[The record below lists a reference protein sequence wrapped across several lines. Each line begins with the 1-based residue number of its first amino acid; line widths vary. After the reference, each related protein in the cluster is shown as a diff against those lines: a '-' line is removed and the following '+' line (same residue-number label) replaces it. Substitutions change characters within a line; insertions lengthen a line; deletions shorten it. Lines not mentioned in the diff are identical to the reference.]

1 MGKDSIRVCA
11 RFRPQNK
18 LEKSLKCHRCIQ
30 ISDCK
35 TVIQVKNPAVKK
47 PYQFILDHIFDTNS
61 SQPHVFNTT
70 VKEFVTNVMMG
81 FNCTVFAYGQTGTGK
96 TYSMEGELGSPSR
109 GIIPRVVEY
118 IFQLIEEA
126 DEVYEFVLKIS
137 YCEIYLEKLRDLLN
151 PKNKTLKIRENK
163 AGIYIQGITEMYVRD
178 EKEVMNLMILGG
190 DNRTVQGTRMNAV
203 SSRSHAVFMLKL
215 ISKHTETGSTKLSKL
230 MMVDLAGS
238 EKVGKTE
245 ASGSALEEA
254 KKINQSLSALGNVMN
269 ALTEGTKH
277 IPYRDSVLT
286 KLLSDSLGG
295 NCKTCLLIA
304 ASCSSYSAEETVS
317 TMRFGVRA
325 KKIKNTAKVNAEKTV
340 AEYKKDVLALNKTIK
355 GLKKLVACLKHDL
368 DLSKKGELTEENEL
382 AAKLERGEEVV
393 LKIPGV
399 ADDEKEAPKEIT
411 FGGKPT
417 TKKKPEVKEAPKAD
431 SGKGTG
437 NSTTVDNNPA
447 SPQAPAQGNANV
459 ITQMVPQKQSV
470 LGAPTHMKPTA
481 DGGVFN
487 IGDRIVGDN
496 GRLGMVQRVFY
507 REDVDVR
514 WDNQEVTYKIPATR
528 LSMVELDNAPINT
541 ATPKSPTDDLSLTY
555 TTVNPQPAQNITT
568 QNPQASL
575 QPRRNVQ
582 EKVASTGY
590 EAASPR
596 QESHTAEAR
605 QPESEAKQNSNE
617 PTGRIE
623 DDGLTLIKA
632 HSDVDQSNIKHDKPL
647 GSSPRNGTRPVLS
660 ISNSPMSHSKSQKS
674 NAKPRLSSSRKS
686 NPVDGKGDKNNAYW
700 AKFKMYHRLVDSLQK
715 EMDALKME
723 RSKLIE
729 NNRQIL
735 NKIQTV
741 ETESNIKGE
750 AIQRAR
756 VKTEEAEAEFTKAV
770 LKLRTLEDTHSTVT
784 YEKKKLEREVV
795 ELNQVITNQEKE
807 RAKLKAKM
815 EMIKKE
821 AENEMN
827 KVRREEKLRAKKF
840 IEAAQKAINRS
851 SRPVKRLMR
860 ENERMQR
867 NRTKQGS
874 NQNSQEDN
882 ERTTRLLKEM
892 QTLKLDQLKLE
903 QDLSSKVKDHINL
916 TMKLAE
922 REDQLLQLQND
933 LKSKDLKL
941 KHQHEEL
948 TAFGQM
954 KIVSEKFHREN
965 AARDQEEIAKLTK
978 KIKKLQ
984 RKAKAKKGHL
994 SKSRQ
999 KKMRAVVVPLRG
1011 GGGKKKKRKSNK
1023 KKDHSP
1029 TGSVASS
1036 YVSKKNSGAQAY
1048 TNAYTMNDE
1057 AQSQYCN
1064 MRDYD
1069 YKHMDGD
1076 DIVSQISYGSYSG
1089 AYYQP
1094 APKSAIYGEEGGLPD
1109 LPAEDVESL
1118 ADIYSISSYG
1128 LASPY
1133 ESQSLYQDAAYSRQK
1148 IGMHGYN
1155 DNPYN
1160 PYGNGANA
1168 FATF

>member
-35 TVIQVKNPAVKK
+35 TVVQVKNPAVQK

-126 DEVYEFVLKIS
+126 DEVFEFVLKIS

-178 EKEVMNLMILGG
+178 EKDVMNLMILGG

-340 AEYKKDVLALNKTIK
+340 AEYKKEVIALNKTIK
-355 GLKKLVACLKHDL
+355 DLKKLVACLKHDL

-382 AAKLERGEEVV
+382 AAKLERGEKVV
-393 LKIPGV
+393 LKLNTPEE
-399 ADDEKEAPKEIT
+399 EKEAPKEVT
-411 FGGKPT
+411 FGGMKT
-417 TKKKPEVKEAPKAD
+417 SSGKKPELKESPKGD
-431 SGKGTG
+431 SSNNTG
-437 NSTTVDNNPA
+437 NSPA
-447 SPQAPAQGNANV
+447 VENKPVSPQTSAQGNANV
-459 ITQMVPQKQSV
+459 MPRMKEQNIGGFP
-470 LGAPTHMKPTA
+470 AHIKPTA
-481 DGGVFN
+481 DGGIFN
-487 IGDRIVGDN
+487 IGDRIADDN
-496 GRLGMVQRVFY
+496 GRLGIVQRVFY
-507 REDVDVR
+507 VEDVDVR
-514 WDNQEVTYKIPATR
+514 WDNQAVTYKIPATR
-528 LSMVELDNAPINT
+528 LSMVELDGQPLET
-541 ATPKSPTDDLSLTY
+541 ATSAATVGDDLSLTY
-555 TTVNPQPAQNITT
+555 TAVNPVSAQTIITKS
-568 QNPQASL
+568 PEAGVDSESHEL
-575 QPRRNVQ
+575 
-582 EKVASTGY
+582 EKVASERS
-590 EAASPR
+590 EAGSPGLKSEKAVATQSESDAKVESKECAGPFNKEDGQIPPLSPVGLSTKSQSAVDLSNTKPDMDLISSPKNSSR
-596 QESHTAEAR
+596 AQKNDSESH
-605 QPESEAKQNSNE
+605 KN
-617 PTGRIE
+617 
-623 DDGLTLIKA
+623 
-632 HSDVDQSNIKHDKPL
+632 
-647 GSSPRNGTRPVLS
+647 TR
-660 ISNSPMSHSKSQKS
+660 
-674 NAKPRLSSSRKS
+674 PRLSSSRNS
-686 NPVDGKGDKNNAYW
+686 NPASKKGDKNNAYW

-715 EMDALKME
+715 EMDGLKIE
-723 RSKLIE
+723 RNKLKE
-729 NNRQIL
+729 TNRQII
-735 NKIQTV
+735 NRIQTV

-756 VKTEEAEAEFTKAV
+756 VKTEEAEAEFTKAI

-795 ELNQVITNQEKE
+795 ELNQVIENQEKE
-807 RAKLKAKM
+807 RGKLKAKM
-815 EMIKKE
+815 EMIKNE

-827 KVRREEKLRAKKF
+827 KVRQEEKLRAKKF

-851 SRPVKRLMR
+851 SQPVKRLMR

-867 NRTKQGS
+867 NRTKQS
-874 NQNSQEDN
+874 PNKKSQEGN
-882 ERTTRLLKEM
+882 ERTSKLLKEM

-922 REDQLLQLQND
+922 REDQLLRLQND
-933 LKSKDLKL
+933 VMNKDLKL

-948 TAFGQM
+948 TAFGKL
-954 KIVSEKFHREN
+954 KIESDKYHREN
-965 AARDQEEIAKLTK
+965 AARDQERITKLKREIKRLK
-978 KIKKLQ
+978 
-984 RKAKAKKGHL
+984 RKRDAKKGNL

-999 KKMRAVVVPLRG
+999 KKMRAVVIPLKG
-1011 GGGKKKKRKSNK
+1011 GGGKKKKRKSGK
-1023 KKDHSP
+1023 KKDSP

-1036 YVSKKNSGAQAY
+1036 YVSKKNTGAQAY
-1048 TNAYTMNDE
+1048 ASPYTMNDE
-1057 AQSQYCN
+1057 PQYYSIDCGSE
-1064 MRDYD
+1064 
-1069 YKHMDGD
+1069 YKQMDVD
-1076 DIVSQISYGSYSG
+1076 DVGSQISYGSYSG
-1089 AYYQP
+1089 AYYTP
-1094 APKSAIYGEEGGLPD
+1094 GVRAPKLPIYGEEVLPD
-1109 LPAEDVESL
+1109 LPPEDFQSVVDGSV
-1118 ADIYSISSYG
+1118 SGYG
-1128 LASPY
+1128 CGSHY
-1133 ESQSLYQDAAYSRQK
+1133 DSQSMYQDSAYTGQK
-1148 IGMHGYN
+1148 SVYGYN
-1155 DNPYN
+1155 ENTYL
-1160 PYGNGANA
+1160 PYGGNA
-1168 FATF
+1168 YVKF